1 MKMDEW
7 EPRTRLG
14 KLVKAGKITSMKE
27 ALDSRLP
34 LKEPQI
40 VDILLPELEDEVL
53 DVRMVQ
59 RMTDSGRR
67 PRFSVAAVVGNKDGF
82 VGIGMAKGKEVGP
95 TIRKAI
101 DNAKLNIIE
110 VKRGCGS
117 WECGCGQPHSLLI
130 KTYGRSGSAR
140 VVLKP
145 APRGVG
151 LATGNTA
158 KIILGMA
165 GIKDV
170 WGFTKG
176 HTKTTVNYA
185 QAVYNALKNLSYT
198 RMHEESARGGE

>member
-1 MKMDEW
+1 MSEEW

-14 KLVKAGKITSMKE
+14 RLVKAGKITSMSE
-27 ALDSRLP
+27 ALQSRLP
-34 LKEPQI
+34 LKEAEI

-67 PRFSVAAVVGNKDGF
+67 PRFSVAAVVGNRDGF

-101 DNAKLNIIE
+101 DNAKLHIIE

-117 WECGCGQPHSLLI
+117 WECGCGQPHSLLT
-130 KTYGRSGSAR
+130 KTQGRSGSAR
-140 VVLKP
+140 VTLKP

-158 KIILGMA
+158 KIILGLA
-165 GIKDV
+165 GVRDV
-170 WGFTKG
+170 WAFTQG

-185 QAVYNALKNLSYT
+185 QAVYNALKNLTYM
-198 RMHEESARGGE
+198 RMQDTDTRGGE